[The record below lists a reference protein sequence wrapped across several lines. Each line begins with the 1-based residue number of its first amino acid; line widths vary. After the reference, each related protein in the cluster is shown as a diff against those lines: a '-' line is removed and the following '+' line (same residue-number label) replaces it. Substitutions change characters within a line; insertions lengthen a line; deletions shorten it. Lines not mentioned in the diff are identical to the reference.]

1 MDEEYDALLNIL
13 VIGEQ
18 SSGKTCLMLR
28 FASRKVIRLN
38 GSRIKLNVVDTM
50 GQERFHSITA
60 MFYRGA
66 DGIIVT
72 YDVTNQ
78 VRRDQSGTDAGR
90 SHVGTERPSPSA
102 VTRALWT
109 AVVWLPAAPPP
120 PPAAGKRTRAS
131 IETDRLLVVRV
142 PEDGRCLDLER
153 LLERE
158 RPLERWRALTSC
170 TISAASCSAVSSALA
185 FSCRRTRT
193 TTVST
198 TSITGWSRSTFTQE
212 RTSASSWL
220 DARVTSQRRELSNAI
235 QRWRSQTSGAS
246 SSLRPAQRR
255 APTWSWRLS

>member
-28 FASRKVIRLN
+28 FAECAFTENQRMTAGCDISRKVIRLN

-78 VRRDQSGTDAGR
+78 
-90 SHVGTERPSPSA
+90 
-102 VTRALWT
+102 
-109 AVVWLPAAPPP
+109 VVWLPAAPPP